1 MEPTLRVRRG
11 VPVTV
16 TDSENATVKVGVSAG
31 LYVALLGAVTEVIVG
46 DVRSITIVVVAA
58 DAELGPTDD
67 PVTEFAFN
75 RGINVPSLHEEI
87 ARE

>member
-31 LYVALLGAVTEVIVG
+31 LYVALLGAVTELIVG
-46 DVRSITIVVVAA
+46 NCSITTDVAEDVCVALPPVLLIVIITLINFPASA
-58 DAELGPTDD
+58 
-67 PVTEFAFN
+67 VT
-75 RGINVPSLHEEI
+75 GV
-87 ARE
+87 